1 MTKPLIEAK
10 DLRGGDSTRRDFC
23 AQAMRATCCAALG
36 LALEACGGG
45 SSPTAPG
52 HSSLLPTVT
61 GTRATGGITVAIDSS
76 SPLAAA
82 GAAALVQS
90 PVGSFLVAHPSGDT
104 FVALSALCTHQ
115 ACTITNV
122 DNQTYVCPCHGS
134 TFDLNGRVLGGP
146 APTSLRQY
154 AAQFAEGI
162 LTIAA

>member
-1 MTKPLIEAK
+1 MTELN
-10 DLRGGDSTRRDFC
+10 RRDFC
-23 AQAMRATCCAALG
+23 GQAARVTCCAALG
-36 LALEACGGG
+36 LMFESCGGN

-52 HSSLLPTVT
+52 HSSMLPTVT
-61 GTRATGGITVAIDSS
+61 GTRMTGGIAITIDSS

-82 GAAALVQS
+82 GTAALAQTPS
-90 PVGSFLVAHPSGDT
+90 GSFLVAHTGAET

-146 APTSLRQY
+146 APTSLRSY
-154 AAQFAEGI
+154 ATQFADGV